1 MLDANSTIWETN
13 VMSTQTRA
21 WVYRGLLALVAL
33 AIVYGVVTEEQ
44 AAAWVAVVSAVLG
57 NGLAT
62 LNTSTKGD
70 S

>member
-1 MLDANSTIWETN
+1 MTET
-13 VMSTQTRA
+13 TRA
-21 WVYRGLLALVAL
+21 WVYRGLLALVTL
-33 AIVYGVVTEEQ
+33 AVVYGIATEEQ
-44 AAAWVAVVSAVLG
+44 AAAWVAVLSAILG